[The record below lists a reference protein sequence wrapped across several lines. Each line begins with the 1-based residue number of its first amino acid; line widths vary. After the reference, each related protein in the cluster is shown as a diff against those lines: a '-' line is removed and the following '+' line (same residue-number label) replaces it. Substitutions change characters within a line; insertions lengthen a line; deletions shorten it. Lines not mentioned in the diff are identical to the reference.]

1 MVTAAQII
9 EANGSFEAVL
19 NNKEVAIDYSEGVKG
34 TDHAQVY
41 IVDHV
46 LYMTSKNFFGPKALE
61 NAVSFANKNI

>member
-9 EANGSFEAVL
+9 EANGSFEAVI
-19 NNKEVAIDYSEGVKG
+19 NNKEVAIDYAEGVKG

-46 LYMTSKNFFGPKALE
+46 CEVVSRNFFGPKSLE
-61 NAVSFANKNI
+61 NAVVFANKNI